1 MPHTS
6 STAQVS
12 EAAKPH
18 DVLSETSTTPPS
30 VLTQNELSQR
40 DMQRICEL
48 LARFSHYTQQFEQ
61 EEGMPHDNTK
71 ETEALGTV
79 QERISDTRTPN
90 RRTRRTLPKTVN
102 EKTERKEPP
111 IV

>member
-1 MPHTS
+1 MLTS
-6 STAQVS
+6 
-12 EAAKPH
+12 EHPEPH
-18 DVLSETSTTPPS
+18 DVLPETSATPPS
-30 VLTQNELSQR
+30 VLTQNKLSQR

-48 LARFSHYTQQFEQ
+48 LARFSQYTQQFER

-71 ETEALGTV
+71 EPEALGTV
-79 QERISDTRTPN
+79 QERISDTRTTN
-90 RRTRRTLPKTVN
+90 RRTRRTLPKAVN